1 MTQDN
6 PFVQFLK
13 TYKNNPTLFCEK
25 ILGITPDEWQNELMN
40 AIVKGERKIS
50 VRSAH
55 GVGKSSVASWIM
67 IHTLLTHLDCK
78 IICTAPTSS
87 QLFDALFAEVKK
99 WCNEMPESLQHLID
113 IKSDRIELI
122 SRKSEAFISARTSRK
137 EQPEAL
143 AGIHSTGKVILIA
156 DEASGIDEAVFESA
170 SGSMSG
176 HNVHS
181 LLLGNP
187 TRNTGLFYDT
197 HHKLKGT
204 WKTFHI
210 SAFDSARVSK
220 EFIEEMA
227 MRYGEDSSAYKVRVL
242 GEFAEEQ
249 DDGII
254 PLELVDAAI
263 NREIETE
270 KGLVDVT
277 WALDVARHGSDS
289 SVLVKKRG
297 SQITDIK
304 TWKKLDLMELSGRV
318 MAEYDSLEPENRPL
332 ELYVDAIG
340 MGYGVVDSLNA
351 IGRIANVVPINVA
364 ESPSQKETYVNLRS
378 ELWFKFKNYL
388 EDRMCK
394 IPNNEYM
401 IGELISPKY
410 KFTAAGK
417 IQVESKDQ
425 IKKRLGRSPD
435 IADALVLLMAGDAI
449 ASRSSGYKRDWQQP
463 LVRNIKGVV

>member
-1 MTQDN
+1 
-6 PFVQFLK
+6 
-13 TYKNNPTLFCEK
+13 
-25 ILGITPDEWQNELMN
+25 
-40 AIVKGERKIS
+40 
-50 VRSAH
+50 
-55 GVGKSSVASWIM
+55 
-67 IHTLLTHLDCK
+67 
-78 IICTAPTSS
+78 
-87 QLFDALFAEVKK
+87 
-99 WCNEMPESLQHLID
+99 MPESLQHLID

-176 HNVHS
+176 HNVHT

-249 DDGII
+249 DDSII

-270 KGLVDVT
+270 KGLIDVT

-297 SQITDIK
+297 NTITDIK
-304 TWKKLDLMELSGRV
+304 TWKKLDLMELSGRI

-332 ELYVDAIG
+332 ELYL
-340 MGYGVVDSLNA
+340 SL
-351 IGRIANVVPINVA
+351 IHI
-364 ESPSQKETYVNLRS
+364 
-378 ELWFKFKNYL
+378 
-388 EDRMCK
+388 
-394 IPNNEYM
+394 
-401 IGELISPKY
+401 
-410 KFTAAGK
+410 
-417 IQVESKDQ
+417 
-425 IKKRLGRSPD
+425 
-435 IADALVLLMAGDAI
+435 
-449 ASRSSGYKRDWQQP
+449 
-463 LVRNIKGVV
+463 